1 MNYQRRIPS
10 REDTRKRSDTLDGK
24 DLTVRN
30 EPEPVAEV
38 SNSVND
44 DTLIQAEERIEVSI
58 GRYQKN

>member
-38 SNSVND
+38 SNSD
-44 DTLIQAEERIEVSI
+44 DTLIQAEETIEVLVY
-58 GRYQKN
+58 RYL